1 MLAREHRRHCI
12 GSKDWRQIEMR
23 IRYNCV
29 QLRREA
35 LTLCSDCWYND
46 KEKFKKHH
54 SAFCFWGQGGVNTRP
69 QGTGVGHQRCVSTG
83 SSDSPGGSVLNHQQ
97 VDLEGQLWE
106 TAIQMPEAPWPKS
119 DNGWFPDWHHES
131 GAAEKPTATMRCTD
145 LGTKKETQFLLRV
158 INIAALSER
167 SSVFS
172 VFCLLYQSVQTW
184 ARVRKDLKPYLL
196 HLKYLN
202 LCVDFQLRVTAQ
214 IN

>member
-1 MLAREHRRHCI
+1 
-12 GSKDWRQIEMR
+12 MR

-29 QLRREA
+29 QLRCEA
-35 LTLCSDCWYND
+35 LTLCSHCWYNN

-97 VDLEGQLWE
+97 TSSLR
-106 TAIQMPEAPWPKS
+106 
-119 DNGWFPDWHHES
+119 
-131 GAAEKPTATMRCTD
+131 GAALRNSYTD
-145 LGTKKETQFLLRV
+145 AWGSMTQVWQWLVSRL
-158 INIAALSER
+158 ASSEWSSRKANCYNEMHR
-167 SSVFS
+167 SGNQKGDTISPQGHKYCCSVWE

-184 ARVRKDLKPYLL
+184 AQVRKDLKPYLL

-202 LCVDFQLRVTAQ
+202 LCVDFQLRVTVQ